1 MKSLTEEMGI
11 GYRQV
16 GEVQIPNLVV
26 TDINYSIGF
35 WGQRH
40 KEYLKESHRLI
51 YYNLLTTGK
60 LNSYLHDI
68 DVRARAM
75 YDTLVKQ
82 IADQEGV
89 TEQLKSENQM
99 LWVQQMNNIANRARE
114 LVYNEFI
121 FSI

>member
-26 TDINYSIGF
+26 ADINYSIGF

-82 IADQEGV
+82 IADQEDV

>member
-16 GEVQIPNLVV
+16 GEVQIPNLV
-26 TDINYSIGF
+26 TTGTNYSIGF

-40 KEYLKESHRLI
+40 KEYLRESHRLI

-60 LNSYLHDI
+60 LNAYLHDI

-82 IADQEGV
+82 IAEQESI
-89 TEQLKSENQM
+89 TEQLKADNQM
-99 LWVQQMNNIANRARE
+99 LWVQRMNNISNRARE
-114 LVYNEFI
+114 IVYNEFV

>member
-1 MKSLTEEMGI
+1 MKSLMEEMGI

-26 TDINYSIGF
+26 ADTNYFIGF

-40 KEYLKESHRLI
+40 KEYLRESHRLI

-60 LNSYLHDI
+60 LNAYLHDI
-68 DVRARAM
+68 DVRARVM

-99 LWVQQMNNIANRARE
+99 LWVQEMNNTANQARE
-114 LVYNEFI
+114 IVYYDLI
-121 FSI
+121 YQV

>member
-1 MKSLTEEMGI
+1 MKSLIEEMGM

-16 GEVQIPNLVV
+16 GEVQIPNLVA
-26 TDINYSIGF
+26 TDTNYSIGF

-60 LNSYLHDI
+60 LNAYLHDI
-68 DVRARAM
+68 DVRARDM
-75 YDTLVKQ
+75 YENLLKQ
-82 IADQEGV
+82 IAEQEGI
-89 TEQLKSENQM
+89 TEPLKSENQI

-114 LVYNEFI
+114 IVYDELI
-121 FSI
+121 YQL

>member
-1 MKSLTEEMGI
+1 MKSLMEEMGI

-26 TDINYSIGF
+26 TDTNYSIGF

-40 KEYLKESHRLI
+40 KEYLRESHRLI

-60 LNSYLHDI
+60 LNAYLHDI
-68 DVRARAM
+68 DVRARDM
-75 YDTLVKQ
+75 YENLLKQ
-82 IADQEGV
+82 IAEQEGI
-89 TEQLKSENQM
+89 TEQLKSENQI

-114 LVYNEFI
+114 IVCNVFI

>member
-1 MKSLTEEMGI
+1 MKSLMEEMGI
-11 GYRQV
+11 GYRKV

-26 TDINYSIGF
+26 TDTNYSIGF

-40 KEYLKESHRLI
+40 KEYLRESHRLI

-60 LNSYLHDI
+60 LNAYLHDI
-68 DVRARAM
+68 DVRAKVM

-89 TEQLKSENQM
+89 TEQLKSKKQM
-99 LWVQQMNNIANRARE
+99 LWVQQMNNIANQTRE
-114 LVYNEFI
+114 IVYYDLI
-121 FSI
+121 YQV

>member
-68 DVRARAM
+68 DIRARAM